1 MPSIDYE
8 KRVQEWIRRAKEERD
23 NYVKF
28 ILFYI
33 SLEVSVKL
41 KSFSKIRDIKRD
53 TTIKQR
59 FFSKIDENIIKKLKQ
74 VLNKNPLKNMKPNGD
89 CRWKGKLKSENL
101 WFMKGSEIR
110 ISSSSLLV
118 KS

>member
-41 KSFSKIRDIKRD
+41 KRFSKNCAR
-53 TTIKQR
+53 
-59 FFSKIDENIIKKLKQ
+59 
-74 VLNKNPLKNMKPNGD
+74 
-89 CRWKGKLKSENL
+89 KG
-101 WFMKGSEIR
+101 
-110 ISSSSLLV
+110 
-118 KS
+118 